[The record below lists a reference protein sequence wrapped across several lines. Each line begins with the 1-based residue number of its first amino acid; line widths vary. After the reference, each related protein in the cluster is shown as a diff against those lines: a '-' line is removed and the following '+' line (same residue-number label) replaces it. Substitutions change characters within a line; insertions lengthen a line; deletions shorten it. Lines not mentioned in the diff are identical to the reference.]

1 MSVDI
6 LMNYFS
12 GSTTYPFI
20 HEVLGQQAENLQEQV
35 ITSKAVIAPPSEG
48 GQISQ
53 EVSFHPAAG
62 DREGWGQ
69 ND

>member
-1 MSVDI
+1 MLMSH
-6 LMNYFS
+6 FS
-12 GSTTYPFI
+12 VSTTYPFI
-20 HEVLGQQAENLQEQV
+20 HEALGQQVENLEEQV
-35 ITSKAVIAPPSEG
+35 ITNKAVIAPPSEG

-69 ND
+69 DD